1 MNRGFTMVELL
12 AVVAIIG
19 VLVGLLLPAVQ
30 SARESARRTSCS
42 SNLMQVAIATSAYH
56 DAFKQLPVQLSGTDG
71 STKAGEDNN
80 RRLSAFVALLPFM
93 DAGNLWDQIQE
104 PSARR
109 PEFEAG
115 PDAWMGF
122 DGYEDYEAAEQD
134 DGTSDENTEAPWPA
148 GGPDPSDN
156 YPAWYIEPKEL
167 RCPSDPGIGR
177 PSMGRS
183 NYAFCIGDGID
194 CSESGPMKDVGGVFV
209 IDDNLAK
216 RTKVAMR
223 GMFVPRVVTR
233 FSDATDGLSHT
244 IMLGEMA
251 TDLGDS
257 YIPTHPVVAQ
267 NSKLPDEK
275 ILLNDPGWVQTSD
288 YIDPDRP
295 RFWTNSAVANA
306 VSSIASARRGY
317 RWADGM
323 PLYTSFN
330 TILPPNRELVLQADT
345 DTSGGVFPVSS
356 RHQGGAHVAFGDGAI
371 HFITDSID
379 AGSDHAPTV
388 YLGRVEEHQRE
399 SPYGVWGAMG
409 TAASQ
414 ELAANQWPASSDQ

>member
-1 MNRGFTMVELL
+1 MVELL

-42 SNLMQVAIATSAYH
+42 SNLIQVAIATSAYH

-71 STKAGEDNN
+71 SSKPGDDNN

-93 DAGNLWDQIQE
+93 DAANLWDQIQE
-104 PSARR
+104 PLARQT
-109 PEFEAG
+109 EYEAG
-115 PDAWMGF
+115 FDAWIGM
-122 DGYEDYEAAEQD
+122 DDYQNFESDLLDENGKKIN
-134 DGTSDENTEAPWPA
+134 DGTESPWPA
-148 GGPDPSDN
+148 GGPDPSDA
-156 YPAWYIEPKEL
+156 YAPWYTEPKEL
-167 RCPSDPGIGR
+167 RCPSDPGVGR

-223 GMFVPRVVTR
+223 GLFVPRVVTR

-257 YIPTHPVVAQ
+257 YISTHPVVAMV
-267 NSKLPDEK
+267 SKVPDAK
-275 ILLNDPGWVQTSD
+275 ILMNDPGWVRMSD
-288 YIDPDRP
+288 YVDLDRP
-295 RFWTNSAVANA
+295 RFWTNAAI
-306 VSSIASARRGY
+306 VSTVSGIPSARRGH

-330 TILPPNRELVLQADT
+330 TILPPNRELVLQADS
-345 DTSGGVFPVSS
+345 DVSGGVFPASS

-379 AGSDHAPTV
+379 AGNDHEPTV
-388 YLGRVEEHQRE
+388 YLGNDVGPDRE